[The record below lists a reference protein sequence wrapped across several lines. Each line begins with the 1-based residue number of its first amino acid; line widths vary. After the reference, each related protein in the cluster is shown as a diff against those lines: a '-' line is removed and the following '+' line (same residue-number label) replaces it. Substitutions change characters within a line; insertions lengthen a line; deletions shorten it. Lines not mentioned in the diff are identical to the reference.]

1 MPRPLQGRTHLTTQ
15 QKPTERLRLEEVRKS
30 FRGAAGEVAVLQQVN
45 LSLNAGEF
53 GIITGPSGS
62 GKTTLLMLAGL
73 LQPPDHGS
81 VWFDGQNGSAMTERQ
96 RTETRKYGVGMVFQK
111 FCLMPHRSV
120 LDNVLFRFRYLKHDP
135 RAALSLSTAALE
147 RVGLSAK
154 SRQAARLL
162 SAGEMQRVAIARAL
176 ALPPRLL
183 LADEP
188 TGNLDPDS
196 AARVMQLFRE
206 FNRAGMSIL
215 LVTHNPEWI
224 TATTPHW
231 TMHDGRLSKT

>member
-1 MPRPLQGRTHLTTQ
+1 MTPQP
-15 QKPTERLRLEEVRKS
+15 KPAERLRLDNVRKS
-30 FRGAAGEVAVLQQVN
+30 FRGAAGEVAVLQEVN
-45 LSLNAGEF
+45 LSLKAGEF

-73 LQPPDHGS
+73 LQPADHGNI
-81 VWFDGQNGSAMTERQ
+81 WFDGQNVSGITETQ
-96 RTETRKYGVGMVFQK
+96 RTEIRKYGVGMVFQK
-111 FCLMPHRSV
+111 FCLLPHRSV

-135 RAALSLSTAALE
+135 REALSLSTAALE

-224 TATTPHW
+224 TPGTSHW
-231 TMHDGRLSKT
+231 TLHDGRLSKS